1 MADHEASKI
10 DKANH
15 LLLDQP
21 LLRLPYELL
30 RKNFRSAHFIVEKE
44 SAAVKNALKDAAT
57 AGLRNAG
64 SASSTDDVLRSI
76 DGMVARMRGLKRKLE
91 ACAEEE
97 ARIYRQVDARTA
109 HLAELAGMHTLDDVA
124 YEGWSR
130 RRLDRLLVDYLL
142 RHGYNKSAAALVA
155 DHDND
160 AAGGLRDLVDI
171 DTFEVMAQIR
181 RRLLRDHSV
190 TEALAWCSE
199 NKKELRKMES
209 RLEFMLRFQQFVEMV
224 RSEDTA
230 RLADAINHAR
240 RYLTPLHATYPDE
253 CQQASVLMCYP
264 AGEAPEEYSS
274 LWNDERWA
282 MLADL
287 FTSTYYQLLSLP
299 SVPLLHLALSSG
311 LSALKTPAC
320 HSSNAASV
328 DDDDDDDAAAA
339 AASQTV
345 SSMPPTLPSFASF
358 FAMTTGGGSGA
369 AGGMRPPPNLQS
381 LLLSGTLGSGEV
393 HAALSEASSLRN
405 SNVNSTGNGNGNGN
419 GNGASTGTSKDN
431 SNGNGNGNGNGN
443 KSRAQM
449 FAPASVHGQQMGS
462 SMCPICSIELNE
474 LARHVPYAHHSK
486 SHVEHDLLLLPNGHV
501 YGTAKLDEYARKTG
515 LPPGEVRDLR
525 TGDVYQRSQLLKVY
539 IT

>member
-1 MADHEASKI
+1 MADHEATKI

-76 DGMVARMRGLKRKLE
+76 DSMVARMRGMKRKLE

-97 ARIYRQVDARTA
+97 AKIYRHVDARTA
-109 HLAELAGMHTLDDVA
+109 HLAELASMHTLDDVA
-124 YEGWSR
+124 YESWSR

-160 AAGGLRDLVDI
+160 AAGSLRDLVDM
-171 DTFEVMAQIR
+171 DTFEQMAQIR
-181 RRLLRDHSV
+181 QRLLRDHSV

-209 RLEFMLRFQQFVEMV
+209 RLEFMLRFQQFIEMV

-230 RLADAINHAR
+230 KLADAITHAR
-240 RYLTPLHATYPDE
+240 RYLTPLHNTYPEE

-264 AGEAPEEYSS
+264 AGEAPEDYSA

-287 FTSTYYQLLSLP
+287 FTTTYYQLLSLP

-320 HSSNAASV
+320 HSSTSVSV
-328 DDDDDDDAAAA
+328 DEDTA
-339 AASQTV
+339 QPV
-345 SSMPPTLPSFASF
+345 SALPPTLPSLATVL
-358 FAMTTGGGSGA
+358 AMPTSVSGSAGA
-369 AGGMRPPPNLQS
+369 PGSMRPPTNLES
-381 LLLSGTLGSGEV
+381 LLLSGVLGPGVV
-393 HAALSEASSLRN
+393 HATLPEAN
-405 SNVNSTGNGNGNGN
+405 VASNAHGNGNNTNTNGNGNTN
-419 GNGASTGTSKDN
+419 GTS
-431 SNGNGNGNGNGN
+431 NGN
-443 KSRAQM
+443 KSQASL
-449 FAPASVHGQQMGS
+449 FAHTSVHGQQMGS
-462 SMCPICSIELNE
+462 SVCPICSIELNE

-501 YGTAKLDEYARKTG
+501 YGKAKLEEYARKTG
-515 LPPGEVRDLR
+515 LPAGEVRDLR
-525 TGDVYQRSQLLKVY
+525 TGDVFQKNKLLKVY